1 MPTGRIIT
9 YIEKRGFG
17 FIEAQPD
24 NVFFHFTALP
34 DNCIPQRDDWV
45 RYEIQTDLD
54 RRPRAIN
61 VAPVA
66 SAAAIEEVDRV
77 LG

>member
-17 FIEAQPD
+17 FIQAQPD
-24 NVFFHFTALP
+24 NMFFHFTALP
-34 DNCIPQRDDWV
+34 DGCIPQRDDWV
-45 RYEIQTDLD
+45 RYEIQTGLD

-61 VAPVA
+61 VVPVD
-66 SAAAIEEVDRV
+66 AAAIEEVDRV
-77 LG
+77 FG